1 MADPAL
7 NYIRTALIVGGASG
21 IGLSIATLLASREKT
36 EQVFIVDKNPL
47 PEQYRHPKIKDFIFD
62 LREEDYSL
70 FDQFG
75 HIDTLM
81 ITAGFGKLAHFRD
94 LSEEHIIDSFRVNTL
109 PALRLIKRFYPKL
122 ESREPFRCGVMVSI
136 AGFLS
141 SPLFS
146 VYGSTKAALRSF
158 IESVNVELVKAGTAN
173 RILNVS
179 PGYIKGTG
187 FYQAA
192 TDLSATEELA
202 SEIIT
207 HLEAQDDLFIP
218 NYDSVYKAVLERYH
232 EDFREEGLHSY
243 EYKTTQGRQSN

>member
-21 IGLSIATLLASREKT
+21 IGLSIATLLTSREKT

-47 PEQYRHPKIKDFIFD
+47 PEQYRHPKIIDFIFD

-158 IESVNVELVKAGTAN
+158 IESVNVELVKVGTAN

-187 FYQAA
+187 FYQTA

-202 SEIIT
+202 LEIIT

-232 EDFREEGLHSY
+232 EDFRKEGLHSY
-243 EYKTTQGRQSN
+243 EYKLNRL